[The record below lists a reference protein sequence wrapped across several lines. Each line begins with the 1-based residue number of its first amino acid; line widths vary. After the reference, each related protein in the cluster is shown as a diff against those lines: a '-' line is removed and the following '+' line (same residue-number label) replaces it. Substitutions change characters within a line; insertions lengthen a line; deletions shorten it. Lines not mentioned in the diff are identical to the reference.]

1 MKKRREFIKS
11 ASLIVA
17 GAAAAGYQVSYAK
30 NSIVSIDKKT
40 KKSMLQ
46 HNVFFY
52 LNEGVSES
60 EKKGFEKG
68 MKDFVSAVKEIQKAE
83 FGIPASTEDRDV
95 VDHSFGY
102 ALFVRFKSMDDH
114 NLYQKHPAHKTFIN
128 SFSSLWKEVK
138 VFDVELM

>member
-17 GAAAAGYQVSYAK
+17 GATATGYQVSYAK

-52 LNEGVSES
+52 LNEGASES
-60 EKKGFEKG
+60 EKEGFEKG

-83 FGIPASTEDRDV
+83 FGISAATEDRDV

-102 ALFVRFKSMDDH
+102 ALFVWFKSMDDH
-114 NLYQKHPAHKTFIN
+114 NIYQKHPAHEIFIN
-128 SFSSLWKEVK
+128 SFSNLWKEVK
-138 VFDVELM
+138 VYDVELM